1 MSDAAMADI
10 TVLEEPYGD
19 TDATILLALMAEEI
33 EVRYADAPVDD
44 GRYDPGPGA
53 RPAPSA
59 LPPADPGWEVV
70 AADVSRPRGLFL
82 VARLDGA
89 PVGCAALR
97 PLPGGATD
105 IGEIKRVFTSDTARR
120 RGVARVLLD
129 RLVAE
134 APGLGFRTLVLE
146 TGTGQPEAMR
156 FYERKGWQAVVPYGE
171 YATSSLS
178 RCYQLDLI
186 SDRARA
192 TPRA

>member
-1 MSDAAMADI
+1 MSDLALADI
-10 TVLEEPYGD
+10 TVVEEPYDD

-33 EVRYADAPVDD
+33 EVRYADAPIDD

-82 VARLDGA
+82 VARLDAA

-97 PLPGGATD
+97 PLPGGVRSV
-105 IGEIKRVFTSDTARR
+105 GEIKRVYTTDAVRR

-134 APGLGFRTLVLE
+134 APGLGFTTLVLE

-156 FYERKGWQAVVPYGE
+156 FYEREGWEAVVPYGE
-171 YATSSLS
+171 YATSSMS

-186 SDRARA
+186 RAGARA
-192 TPRA
+192 TSRA